1 MLITLTTDFGL
12 RDSFVGTMKGVIL
25 GIAPSARIVDLS
37 HGIAAGDI
45 RGGAFALMTAAPFF
59 PPETIHVA
67 VIDPGVGSPRRAIA
81 IRARR
86 AIFIGPDNGVLSWAV
101 KDEDSLEIRSV
112 EKMFSSQ
119 VSNTFHGRDVF
130 APAAAWLAAKREFS
144 DLGPQLADFQRMDWP
159 KPIRLREGWKTEVIY
174 VDTYGNAITAFPAE
188 LTPRSAGSA
197 VAGWEACSVRTVL
210 RSGASRQSARGPWLI
225 GLCRDR
231 NQPGQCRG
239 RAGIALRK
247 HGSGRMRGVSRTSC
261 HVVFPCFVD
270 ALQSSRK
277 PPACCAPS

>member
-1 MLITLTTDFGL
+1 MIITLTTDFGL

-59 PPETIHVA
+59 PAETIHVA

-119 VSNTFHGRDVF
+119 VSNTFHGRDIF
-130 APAAAWLAAKREFS
+130 APAAAWLAATREFS
-144 DLGPQLADFQRMDWP
+144 DLGPQLADFQRTDWP
-159 KPIRLREGWKTEVIY
+159 NPIRLQEGWKTEVIY

-188 LTPRSAGSA
+188 LTPGVQSALLPDGKRIPFEPFYSA
-197 VAGWEACSVRTVL
+197 VPRGNPLAVLGSSGFVEIAINNGNAAGELGL
-210 RSGASRQSARGPWLI
+210 RPGSTMII
-225 GLCRDR
+225 G
-231 NQPGQCRG
+231 
-239 RAGIALRK
+239 
-247 HGSGRMRGVSRTSC
+247 
-261 HVVFPCFVD
+261 
-270 ALQSSRK
+270 
-277 PPACCAPS
+277 

>member
-1 MLITLTTDFGL
+1 MIITLTTDFGL

-37 HGIAAGDI
+37 HGIPAGDI

-59 PPETIHVA
+59 PAETIHVA

-112 EKMFSSQ
+112 EKVFSSQ
-119 VSNTFHGRDVF
+119 MSNTFHGRDVF
-130 APAAAWLAAKREFS
+130 APAAAWLAAKRAFS
-144 DLGPQLADFQRMDWP
+144 DLGPQLADFQRTEWP
-159 KPIRLREGWKTEVIY
+159 GPIRLPEGWKTEVIY

-188 LTPRSAGSA
+188 LTQGVQSVLLPDGKRVPFERFYAAAPRGNPLAVLGSSGFVEIAINNGNAA
-197 VAGWEACSVRTVL
+197 VELGLRPGSTVV
-210 RSGASRQSARGPWLI
+210 I
-225 GLCRDR
+225 G
-231 NQPGQCRG
+231 
-239 RAGIALRK
+239 
-247 HGSGRMRGVSRTSC
+247 
-261 HVVFPCFVD
+261 
-270 ALQSSRK
+270 
-277 PPACCAPS
+277 

>member
-1 MLITLTTDFGL
+1 MIITLTTDFGL

-37 HGIAAGDI
+37 HGIPARDI

-59 PPETIHVA
+59 PAETIHVA

-119 VSNTFHGRDVF
+119 MSNTFHGRDVF
-130 APAAAWLAAKREFS
+130 APAAAWLAAKRAFS
-144 DLGPQLADFQRMDWP
+144 DLGPQLADFQRTEWP
-159 KPIRLREGWKTEVIY
+159 GPIRLQEGWKTEVIY

-188 LTPRSAGSA
+188 LTQGVQSVLLPDGKRVPFERFYAAAPRGNPLAVLGSSGFVEIAINNGNAA
-197 VAGWEACSVRTVL
+197 VELGLRPGSTVV
-210 RSGASRQSARGPWLI
+210 I
-225 GLCRDR
+225 G
-231 NQPGQCRG
+231 
-239 RAGIALRK
+239 
-247 HGSGRMRGVSRTSC
+247 
-261 HVVFPCFVD
+261 
-270 ALQSSRK
+270 
-277 PPACCAPS
+277 

>member
-81 IRARR
+81 IRGCR

-101 KDEDSLEIRSV
+101 KDEGSLEIRSV

-188 LTPRSAGSA
+188 LTQGVQAVLLPDGKRVPFERFYAAVPRGNPLAVLGSSGFVEIAINQGHAAGEL
-197 VAGWEACSVRTVL
+197 GL
-210 RSGASRQSARGPWLI
+210 RSGSTVMVG
-225 GLCRDR
+225 
-231 NQPGQCRG
+231 
-239 RAGIALRK
+239 
-247 HGSGRMRGVSRTSC
+247 
-261 HVVFPCFVD
+261 
-270 ALQSSRK
+270 
-277 PPACCAPS
+277 